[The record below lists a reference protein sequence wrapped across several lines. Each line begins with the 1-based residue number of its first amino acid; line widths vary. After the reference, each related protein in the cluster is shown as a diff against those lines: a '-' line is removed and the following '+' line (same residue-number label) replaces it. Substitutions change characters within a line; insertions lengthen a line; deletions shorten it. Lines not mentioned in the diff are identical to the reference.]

1 MEALPERGIDRSRK
15 QVRTR
20 SATVADD
27 VRRLVERL
35 DGLDDLRAAR
45 LSRARRLL
53 ATGQLDT
60 HEVHRETARRML
72 GL

>member
-15 QVRTR
+15 RVRAR

-35 DGLDDLRAAR
+35 DRLEDLRAAR

-53 ATGQLDT
+53 VTGQLDT
-60 HEVHRETARRML
+60 PEVHRETARRML